1 MVHKFSTKSYILQ
14 MVCVCVCTSIVLL
27 KGIPAILV
35 FVNNKFVACCQ
46 RIKFILSGHLGHMKL
61 LYLCWLF
68 FSLQFF
74 CSPIIFFFFRFFF
87 VFLCESVQYSLN
99 SIAFDLLR
107 CNQAAFEY
115 FDSFLFLLVSFI
127 PWIQLKKNKK
137 KHSLNVNKLKNV
149 KIRKLLPER
158 RKIFSLFFL
167 VEHSYSKW
175 WDSSFKDSSSMVS
188 LSDLIMIRFSSFG
201 TSICNYLWFFFLP
214 SFERISFYGGARR
227 GYLRYFISLRNP
239 FAIQILFFFF
249 HLS

>member
-1 MVHKFSTKSYILQ
+1 MLSENQIYPIWPFGSHGTSLPLLAVFFFSNSS
-14 MVCVCVCTSIVLL
+14 V
-27 KGIPAILV
+27 
-35 FVNNKFVACCQ
+35 
-46 RIKFILSGHLGHMKL
+46 RR
-61 LYLCWLF
+61 LF
-68 FSLQFF
+68 FFSFD
-74 CSPIIFFFFRFFF
+74 FFF

-127 PWIQLKKNKK
+127 PWIQLNKNKK

-188 LSDLIMIRFSSFG
+188 LSDLIMIRFPSFG
-201 TSICNYLWFFFLP
+201 TSICNYLWFFF
-214 SFERISFYGGARR
+214 
-227 GYLRYFISLRNP
+227 SLR
-239 FAIQILFFFF
+239 LKGF
-249 HLS
+249 HFMEGPAGVI